1 MKLKEFIIES
11 AISEIRKSFTQ
22 ELFEDVNQYLALT
35 LAKLKNKKPEEA
47 FKTGDPHA
55 IDLDHLSQVII
66 AMKVLGNSDHRSAL
80 TKNEVG
86 FTPADSKELFK
97 FLSDVAKDGND
108 PQYVKKAFAVIAKL
122 TPTAIKKQTAELQKL
137 KDGSDAERS
146 EVIRNLEQF
155 MHKVSQYYGKLRS
168 AGTKS
173 TSVQDVKTLGT
184 V

>member
-1 MKLKEFIIES
+1 MRLQEFIIES
-11 AISEIRKSFTQ
+11 AIAEIRKSITQ

-35 LAKLKNKKPEEA
+35 LAKLKNKKPEEV
-47 FKTGDPHA
+47 FKTGDPQA

-80 TKNEVG
+80 TKNEIG
-86 FTPADSKELFK
+86 FTAADSKELFK

-122 TPTAIKKQTAELQKL
+122 TPTAIKKQNSELQKL
-137 KDGSDAERS
+137 KDGTDSERS
-146 EVIRNLEQF
+146 AIIRNLEQF
-155 MHKVSQYYGKLRS
+155 MHKVSQYYGKLKS

-173 TSVQDVKTLGT
+173 SSLQDVKTLGA
-184 V
+184 